1 MSGVAELTFT
11 FLFPERMGDNGHEH
25 IPPPPLSIVGP
36 ALQEPVAAVA
46 AVRGAAVRRVM
57 PWYEQENIQ
66 KKIPDEVKFYF
77 KIDSEGCDEGKKKLK
92 LQCQVCAGVSR
103 TLTLGNGWSNA
114 TSHLKD
120 AHPDYFNVM
129 KQCKGDKSLL
139 SRFFC
144 TKTQSVFG
152 WIDLIVDLNLSF
164 KIVTKKSARKH
175 VKLESISRNTLIKYA
190 EKLCRLT
197 ERQITLELP
206 SRFGLIFD
214 GWSEHGTHFV
224 SMFAR
229 YLIEV
234 KDAEKTSTWEAKE
247 VLLACSPL
255 FDEADLGADSH
266 VQLIVNTLELY
277 GKSVDNVLYI
287 TGDNVSTN
295 YRIST
300 ELGVPLIGCYS
311 HKFALGMKKY
321 MIQYEKHIECIAQVM
336 TKLRGV
342 IRSAKLRE
350 RGAKKVPCLRNSTR
364 WSSTFKMLDR
374 FFYLLPFMDMTDGEL
389 LELLPF
395 EHIDSLRALN
405 DKLRELDEVTV
416 FLQSKKLTLAEA
428 SDAFAETLISYPG
441 KGFEKYLSPN
451 ATLIRYP
458 VFEQAILKVMR
469 EEEAQLTQQEKES
482 LRKFEVET
490 KQAVEEVEDQQ
501 PRSII
506 RRVKRRRIVNSE
518 GSNYISMNVVTPT
531 SNSCERFFSQCGHVW
546 SKQRKSMSP
555 LHLEMI
561 LFLKVNRNFWDQNL
575 VKMAIAESRITADA
589 PEDDEETSDEE
600 PRGPQGF
607 QLDL

>member
-144 TKTQSVFG
+144 TKTQSV
-152 WIDLIVDLNLSF
+152 
-164 KIVTKKSARKH
+164 
-175 VKLESISRNTLIKYA
+175 
-190 EKLCRLT
+190 
-197 ERQITLELP
+197 
-206 SRFGLIFD
+206 
-214 GWSEHGTHFV
+214 
-224 SMFAR
+224 
-229 YLIEV
+229 
-234 KDAEKTSTWEAKE
+234 
-247 VLLACSPL
+247 LA
-255 FDEADLGADSH
+255 
-266 VQLIVNTLELY
+266 
-277 GKSVDNVLYI
+277 
-287 TGDNVSTN
+287 
-295 YRIST
+295 
-300 ELGVPLIGCYS
+300 
-311 HKFALGMKKY
+311 
-321 MIQYEKHIECIAQVM
+321 
-336 TKLRGV
+336 
-342 IRSAKLRE
+342 
-350 RGAKKVPCLRNSTR
+350 
-364 WSSTFKMLDR
+364 
-374 FFYLLPFMDMTDGEL
+374 
-389 LELLPF
+389 
-395 EHIDSLRALN
+395 
-405 DKLRELDEVTV
+405 
-416 FLQSKKLTLAEA
+416 
-428 SDAFAETLISYPG
+428 
-441 KGFEKYLSPN
+441 
-451 ATLIRYP
+451 
-458 VFEQAILKVMR
+458 
-469 EEEAQLTQQEKES
+469 
-482 LRKFEVET
+482 
-490 KQAVEEVEDQQ
+490 
-501 PRSII
+501 
-506 RRVKRRRIVNSE
+506 
-518 GSNYISMNVVTPT
+518 